1 MLKKLSCLLLGAI
14 GIAQTAGAFSLIG
27 LRPDW
32 QTDRRGYS
40 GDFGPMN
47 IGEEYRWNVPTV
59 YYGFD
64 NSFLEYFG
72 AKGVEEMDKAFQ
84 ILNSLPSMSSAR
96 LDDFPFDIGFEID
109 DAGFTDGEHRPG
121 EPDTIRVYAGA
132 SYRCALLQFVH
143 HEEEEFRSRHTAD
156 IFVHQRQAM
165 DLPGHS
171 VFLHA
176 RPNRLP
182 DQYAG

>member
-1 MLKKLSCLLLGAI
+1 KLCCLLLGAV
-14 GIAQTAGAFSLIG
+14 GIAETAGAFSLLG

-40 GDFGPMN
+40 SDFGPMN

-72 AKGVEEMDKAFQ
+72 AKGVEEIDKAFQ

-96 LDDFPFDIGFEID
+96 LDDFPFD
-109 DAGFTDGEHRPG
+109 TRRPIPRAQPPHQS
-121 EPDTIRVYAGA
+121 ELHSPLL
-132 SYRCALLQFVH
+132 ALMLA
-143 HEEEEFRSRHTAD
+143 E
-156 IFVHQRQAM
+156 
-165 DLPGHS
+165 
-171 VFLHA
+171 
-176 RPNRLP
+176 
-182 DQYAG
+182 